1 MIIDIVN
8 CHGNRFHT
16 QKRGVNGAVLVLAVL
31 QKENLPEATES
42 SITCSICTSST
53 FPSSSN
59 SLLTS
64 FPPSLSVSQSVFVF
78 GLKSSLRPR
87 SLLIKKSWPE
97 PELFQNCCQ
106 HCLSV
111 SAHAAV
117 PPPHVSLS
125 QRRSDGGM
133 KDVLN
138 WTIIEI
144 PKDKQDYLDPIYS
157 PTSRIWNPQYVL
169 LQSHSLNKF

>member
-1 MIIDIVN
+1 MIAIVN
-8 CHGNRFHT
+8 CHGDWFHT
-16 QKRGVNGAVLVLAVL
+16 QKRGVNGAFLVLTVL
-31 QKENLPEATES
+31 QKENLPEATSS

-59 SLLTS
+59 SLLAT
-64 FPPSLSVSQSVFVF
+64 FPPSPSVSQTAFVF
-78 GLKSSLRPR
+78 GLISSLQPR
-87 SLLIKKSWPE
+87 FILIIFYW
-97 PELFQNCCQ
+97 LFQNCSQ

-111 SAHAAV
+111 SA
-117 PPPHVSLS
+117 PPRVSLS
-125 QRRSDGGM
+125 QKRSDGGM

-157 PTSRIWNPQYVL
+157 PTSRIWNP
-169 LQSHSLNKF
+169 SHNMSCCNLTLWIDFNK